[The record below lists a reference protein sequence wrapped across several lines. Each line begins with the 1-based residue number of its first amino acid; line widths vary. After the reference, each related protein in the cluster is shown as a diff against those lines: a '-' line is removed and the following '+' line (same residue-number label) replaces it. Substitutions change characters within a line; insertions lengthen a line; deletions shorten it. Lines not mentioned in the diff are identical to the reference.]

1 MILRLPEIVAWFS
14 EAKELPEERSA
25 AQEGVTVDRNSG
37 DGRERARKIH
47 RSLPTILIVRRA
59 FALAAM
65 LMTTVPAFAQGS
77 ACQIAGNWIGSLD
90 TGAGSLHLVLHIQ
103 SEAAGGLTV
112 KLDSP
117 DQNVI
122 GLTGANIAFSNG
134 TLTFAVPS
142 VRGTYKG
149 TVSAGCDSISGTWT
163 QGSSLPLT
171 FNREEANTK
180 PSPVDGYWLG
190 TLNTPGGSLRI
201 GVQIKTLAPGK
212 LDASLDSLDQ
222 GAHGIPAADVKFSE
236 NVLSFTVPAVH
247 GSYSATLSAD
257 GKMLKGT
264 FTQGQPLPLDLAR
277 QQSAPAAPAPPKMLP
292 AQPPVALANVKQV
305 LDQELAPVLSSGV
318 LAKSTAGGLVIGV
331 IDHGQRRIFAYG
343 TARPDSIFD
352 IGSVTKS
359 FTALLLAQ
367 LVEQKKITLD
377 EPVRELL
384 PPGTVAKPQGPE
396 IRLVD
401 LVTQHSGLPRM
412 PDNFTPADPNNPYA
426 DYDGTKLSA
435 FISKH
440 GVALPTDAKFLYS
453 NVGFGLLGFALAR
466 RAGVSYGDLVQSEI
480 TGPLGMKDTVIA
492 LSPEQQKRFIQGHT
506 PSNAPAHAWD
516 LTALAG
522 AGALRSDANDLL
534 TLVEAELHPDH
545 LKSSGKNSSN
555 DTTLPAAIAMT
566 HILRADVS
574 PQMKVGMGWL
584 YTEETHMY
592 WHDGGTGGY
601 TSFVFFQPDDDRGV
615 VVLYNR
621 DDIGASTLPFTDRVA
636 AFVGARLSGK
646 PAMSL
651 SE

>member
-1 MILRLPEIVAWFS
+1 MILRFPGILVWFF
-14 EAKELPEERSA
+14 EAKELRNERSV
-25 AQEGVTVDRNSG
+25 AQEGVTVNRNSC
-37 DGRERARKIH
+37 DGTERARKIH
-47 RSLPTILIVRRA
+47 RPLPTIWIVPLA
-59 FALAAM
+59 FALAAV
-65 LMTTVPAFAQGS
+65 LVATVPAFAQGS

-117 DQNVI
+117 DQNVT
-122 GLTGANIAFSNG
+122 GLPGANVTFSNG
-134 TLTFAVPS
+134 TVSFTVPS
-142 VRGTYKG
+142 VSGSYQG
-149 TVSAGCDSISGTWT
+149 AVSADCDSISGTWT
-163 QGSSLPLT
+163 QGSPLPLT
-171 FNREEANTK
+171 FNREDANAQ
-180 PSPVDGYWLG
+180 PSPVDGYWMG
-190 TLNTPGGSLRI
+190 TLKTPGGSLRI
-201 GVQIKTLAPGK
+201 GIQVKALAPSK
-212 LDASLDSLDQ
+212 LDISLDSLDQ
-222 GAHGIPAADVKFSE
+222 GARGIPGADATFTD

-247 GSYSATLSAD
+247 GSYSGTLSAD

-292 AQPPVALANVKQV
+292 AQPPVALANLKQV
-305 LDQELAPVLSSGV
+305 LDQELAPVLSNGV

-343 TARPDSIFD
+343 TARPDSIFE

-367 LVEQKKITLD
+367 LVEQKRVTLD

-412 PDNFTPADPNNPYA
+412 PDNFNPADPNNPYA

-466 RAGVSYGDLVQSEI
+466 RAGISYGDLVRSEI
-480 TGPLGMKDTVIA
+480 TGPLAMNDTVIA
-492 LSPEQQKRFIQGHT
+492 LSPEQQKRFIQGHS
-506 PSNAPAHAWD
+506 PSNAPAHPWD

-534 TLVEAELHPDH
+534 ALVEAELHPDH
-545 LKSSGKNSSN
+545 LKSSGKNSSEGA
-555 DTTLPAAIAMT
+555 TLPAAIAMT
-566 HILRADVS
+566 HLLRADVS

-601 TSFVFFQPDDDRGV
+601 TSFVFFQPDQDHGV

-621 DDIGASTLPFTDRVA
+621 DDIGASTMPFTDRVA

-646 PAMSL
+646 PAVSL
-651 SE
+651 SQ